1 MSNDRTL
8 ANALAS
14 APSLPSTSAM
24 LGPLVRVQSSDN
36 LSSTVNVAAAAGL
49 HDPTTLRNA
58 HTLHCFCSNHHSF
71 SCPRFSIGNLN
82 LRGNSPNDCKQIG
95 K

>member
-36 LSSTVNVAAAAGL
+36 LSSTVNVAAAAEL

-58 HTLHCFCSNHHSF
+58 QVVGSF
-71 SCPRFSIGNLN
+71 SGIIALTQSN
-82 LRGNSPNDCKQIG
+82 
-95 K
+95 